1 MFLLQKKRLS
11 WISKKASD
19 ISPKRILGYTNQY
32 RVFRRHKSIKAWK
45 WLRTKVL
52 VFFFCENEKLTH
64 ISLPYNIFFLKTWL
78 GLYFCISDANCF
90 SCHIPWISVVVM
102 TPFCKFH
109 HTYVLNRR
117 CSNFSSLSLFKV
129 NIFCFYYH
137 ITFIHSLKFNSLNID
152 RKSYSDFISN
162 TRQFTINNWMTGSC
176 NGVKN
181 KIKLNDHIKNLKEF
195 LLEDRWELA
204 PFERFVF
211 GTRVKM
217 YKLWH
222 AFISFL
228 NIRADD
234 YSLSIKECVIR

>member
-52 VFFFCENEKLTH
+52 VFFCENEKLTH

-90 SCHIPWISVVVM
+90 SWHIPWISAVVM
-102 TPFCKFH
+102 TPFCTFH

-117 CSNFSSLSLFKV
+117 MMLYFSSLSLFKV
-129 NIFCFYYH
+129 DIFFWFYYH

-162 TRQFTINNWMTGSC
+162 TRQFTINNWTTGSAT
-176 NGVKN
+176 G
-181 KIKLNDHIKNLKEF
+181 
-195 LLEDRWELA
+195 
-204 PFERFVF
+204 
-211 GTRVKM
+211 
-217 YKLWH
+217 
-222 AFISFL
+222 
-228 NIRADD
+228 
-234 YSLSIKECVIR
+234 